1 MICFLSKSLATDIL
15 LTYSK
20 VFLKLKRVA
29 YELFIYSIHVN
40 RLLMSFAEAL
50 NRLDVYNGSSLLS
63 MLDRRPLSTPLIT
76 LANHQ
81 SCMDDPLLCGML
93 KVRHFWNWKMMRWI
107 PVAADIC
114 FTGEFH
120 SRFFSR
126 GKCVPVCRGEGV
138 YQRGMD
144 VLLEKLNSGDWVHI
158 FPEGKVNLTQEFIR
172 IKWGIG
178 RLITECRRTPIILPF
193 WHVGMDEVLPNESP
207 YYPRRGKRVTV
218 LIGKPFTVQPLLAHL
233 KQENFSQ
240 LEVRKAVTDFV
251 QEQLRALKAP
261 AEALHRVCI
270 TSAHQSLQ
278 SCPM

>member
-1 MICFLSKSLATDIL
+1 MGLVLMPLEVAWPLPARPGPLWVSTSTIITGLVGM
-15 LTYSK
+15 YSK
-20 VFLKLKRVA
+20 LWMK
-29 YELFIYSIHVN
+29 
-40 RLLMSFAEAL
+40 AL
-50 NRLDVYNGSSLLS
+50 NRLDVYNGSSLQSL
-63 MLDRRPLSTPLIT
+63 LDRRPLSTPLIT

-93 KVRHFWNWKMMRWI
+93 KVRHFWNWKLMRWI
-107 PVAADIC
+107 PAAADIC

-158 FPEGKVNLTQEFIR
+158 FPEGKVNLTQEFLR

-178 RLITECRRTPIILPF
+178 RLLTECRRTPIILPF

-207 YYPRRGKRVTV
+207 YYPRYGKRVTV

-240 LEVRKAVTDFV
+240 LEVRKAVADFV

-261 AEALHRVCI
+261 AEALHRVCT
-270 TSAHQSLQ
+270 TSAHQSRQ
-278 SCPM
+278 SCTV